1 MCPAKD
7 EYDYQVL
14 TLTDKFYNDYPP
26 SSYPEIAHKNTRPYN
41 CLLIQSKYG
50 YFICIPYRS
59 HINHKYAFR
68 FRTSQRSRK
77 SKSGLDYS
85 KIIIITNSDYIREN
99 DAIVDKDEYN
109 ETVSN
114 IELIKKGTVNWGFDG
129 TTETYINYFFS

>member
-14 TLTDKFYNDYPP
+14 TLTDKFY
-26 SSYPEIAHKNTRPYN
+26 
-41 CLLIQSKYG
+41 
-50 YFICIPYRS
+50 
-59 HINHKYAFR
+59 
-68 FRTSQRSRK
+68 RTSQRSRK